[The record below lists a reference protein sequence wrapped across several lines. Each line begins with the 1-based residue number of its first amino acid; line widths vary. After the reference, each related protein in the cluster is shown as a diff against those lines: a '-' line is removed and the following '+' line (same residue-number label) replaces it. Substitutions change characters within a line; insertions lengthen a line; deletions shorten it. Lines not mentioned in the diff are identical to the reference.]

1 MAAEAR
7 FTEVSLKRLLHCSEQ
22 QAAASRAAA
31 GSGAADAGWCASPQ
45 AQHAVETAQ
54 QLARELTAAGCVTST
69 QDLHR
74 RSGLPHAAHAHGSR

>member
-31 GSGAADAGWCASPQ
+31 AGADAGWCASPQ

-54 QLARELTAAGCVTST
+54 QLARELAAAGCVTCMHT
-69 QDLHR
+69 LACT
-74 RSGLPHAAHAHGSR
+74 AAV